1 MTDKP
6 KALEVEETEVKPPEL
21 PKKAGTNYGPPGSNK
36 GDAEVAEEKA
46 AAEAEETPAEP
57 DTRPRH
63 ERRRSQREQQKIEKE
78 QAAAARKYMQQL
90 AKPIRFRDMGTVVN
104 QVAMQLHPAIMKIQ
118 DDLDK
123 LAYLPDYISDCIG
136 DCTFTTDGK
145 CISVK
150 PSIAG
155 FEEWFAKLK
164 AELEAEDTSSGEE
177 GEPVEG
183 QAMAAEENEETRE
196 DVSPPETEETQ

>member
-6 KALEVEETEVKPPEL
+6 KALKVEETEVKPVIL

-36 GDAEVAEEKA
+36 GDADVA
-46 AAEAEETPAEP
+46 AEETAVETEETPGEP

-63 ERRRSQREQQKIEKE
+63 ERRRNEREQQKVEKE
-78 QAAAARKYMQQL
+78 QAAAAKKYMQQL
-90 AKPIRFRDMGTVVN
+90 AKPIRFRDMGTIVN

-123 LAYLPDYISDCIG
+123 LAYLPDFFADVLDPEENVEC
-136 DCTFTTDGK
+136 
-145 CISVK
+145 
-150 PSIAG
+150 SIAS
-155 FEEWFAKLK
+155 FEEWFVKVK
-164 AELEAEDTSSGEE
+164 AELEAEDTSPE
-177 GEPVEG
+177 
-183 QAMAAEENEETRE
+183 EETPE